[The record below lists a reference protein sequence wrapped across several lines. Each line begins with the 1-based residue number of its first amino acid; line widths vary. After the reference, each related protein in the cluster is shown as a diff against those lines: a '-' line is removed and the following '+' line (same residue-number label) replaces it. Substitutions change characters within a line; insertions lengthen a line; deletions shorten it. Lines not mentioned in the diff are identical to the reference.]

1 MKFLITKCLY
11 GKSFL
16 NYYNFA
22 NYSYRFCYIWSSC
35 DFLGLSNHTQVIAIQ
50 ANQVKSPSYIVQ
62 VKSQRALKSPN
73 HWKWWLSSDSNH
85 KSLESLWL
93 GTNSVNG
100 TAAYCDWQREKILFS
115 SRNMSVPCCSF
126 IPIGLI
132 IIFATMKQEVLKL
145 HSIIQWIQCVPYR
158 CSWLFWLCKCY
169 MSCRCQKPPTYDFT
183 VSIHG
188 HVTMR
193 YNAHFWP
200 YKDEIGISCYRI

>member
-1 MKFLITKCLY
+1 MKIRLTAYKKKRSWSRYFNFGVFLLIKRFWPMKFLITKCLY

-73 HWKWWLSSDSNH
+73 HWEWWLSSDSNH

-93 GTNSVNG
+93 GTNS
-100 TAAYCDWQREKILFS
+100 AP
-115 SRNMSVPCCSF
+115 MSIAF
-126 IPIGLI
+126 L
-132 IIFATMKQEVLKL
+132 
-145 HSIIQWIQCVPYR
+145 
-158 CSWLFWLCKCY
+158 
-169 MSCRCQKPPTYDFT
+169 MSKKELAMQ
-183 VSIHG
+183 
-188 HVTMR
+188 
-193 YNAHFWP
+193 
-200 YKDEIGISCYRI
+200 